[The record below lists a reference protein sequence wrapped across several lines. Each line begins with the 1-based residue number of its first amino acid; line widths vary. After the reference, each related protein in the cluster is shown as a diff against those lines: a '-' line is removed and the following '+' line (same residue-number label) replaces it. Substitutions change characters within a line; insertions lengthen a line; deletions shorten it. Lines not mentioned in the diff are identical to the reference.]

1 MDIFDIVPKKTRKCI
16 ATLVLTDS
24 GLRMTI
30 LKEDR
35 FPDFVGIPKNVL
47 GNKFI
52 VRTEKGDECNIR
64 FVKIK

>member
-1 MDIFDIVPKKTRKCI
+1 MDIFDIDTKKTRKCI
-16 ATLVLTDS
+16 AKLVLTDS

-47 GNKFI
+47 GNKYT
-52 VRTEKGDECNIR
+52 VRTEKGDDCTIR
-64 FVKIK
+64 FVRIK